1 MGSAAMAFI
10 QILALAVL
18 CVVTSAD
25 RHRRQDE
32 SSVPILKFID
42 EHNIDGSYTYG
53 FEAGDGTYKLETR
66 LVSGEVKGKYGYI
79 DPDGVLREMEYGAT
93 EEKGF
98 ISSLDH
104 NDIGQPAPL
113 PVQRNSPPSTRRNDF
128 RRPAAGLHL
137 EDSRRKDVRIPG
149 AGLQIQEQARRLE
162 DDSRNSIADGKIR
175 LVKGRR
181 AGIRK
186 RARKLKQNQ
195 QQQQNQPQQQIQ
207 LQQPH
212 QPSQQ
217 LE

>member
-93 EEKGF
+93 EERGF
-98 ISSLDH
+98 IFSLDH

-128 RRPAAGLHL
+128 RRPAVGLHL
-137 EDSRRKDVRIPG
+137 QEQARRNDVRIPG
-149 AGLQIQEQARRLE
+149 SGLQIQEQARRLE
-162 DDSRNSIADGKIR
+162 DDRRNKIADGKIR
-175 LVKGRR
+175 LVNGRR
-181 AGIRK
+181 AVIRK
-186 RARKLKQNQ
+186 RARKLKKNHQ
-195 QQQQNQPQQQIQ
+195 QQPNQPQQQ
-207 LQQPH
+207 
-212 QPSQQ
+212 
-217 LE
+217 